1 MIKVEALNKT
11 FNDIKALDDV
21 NMHVKKGSIYGLV
34 GENGAGK
41 TTLIKHIMGV
51 YKQDSGEIKID
62 NECIYENND
71 CKQTIA
77 YISDELYYFPQYS
90 VQKMANFYKKI
101 YPTWDD
107 KRYMDIQK
115 IFKIDE
121 KRKIGRLSKGMQKQV
136 AFCLALASMPKVIIL
151 DEPIDGID
159 PYMRKKVWNLIIE
172 DVAERE
178 ATVLISSH
186 NLKELENVCDHVGIL
201 HKGKMIIEKDLDHLK
216 SDVNKIQIA
225 FKDAFPDEIRD
236 KIDIL
241 YEEKTGSV
249 YNLIVKGDKNKVVN
263 TFYKHNPTPIL
274 LDVLPLTLE
283 EIFIYELG
291 GAGYEIEAVL

>member
-1 MIKVEALNKT
+1 MIRVEALNKS
-11 FNDIKALDDV
+11 FNDIKALDNV

-51 YKQDSGEIKID
+51 YKQDSGEIMID
-62 NECIYENND
+62 NEDIYENTS
-71 CKQTIA
+71 CKQKIA
-77 YISDELYYFPQYS
+77 YISDELYYFPQYTIE
-90 VQKMANFYKKI
+90 KMATFYKKI
-101 YPTWDD
+101 YPNWDD
-107 KRYMDIQK
+107 KRYKDIQK
-115 IFKIDE
+115 IFQIDE
-121 KRKIGRLSKGMQKQV
+121 KRRIGRLSKGMQKQV
-136 AFCLALASMPKVIIL
+136 AFCLTLASMPKIIVL

-225 FKDAFPDEIRD
+225 FKDLFPDEIRN
-236 KIDIL
+236 KVDIL

-249 YNLIVKGDKNKVVN
+249 YNLIIRGDKDRVVN
-263 TFYKHNPTPIL
+263 TFYKHNPKPIL

-291 GAGYEIEAVL
+291 GAGYEIKTVL

>member
-1 MIKVEALNKT
+1 MIKVESLNKT
-11 FNDIKALDDV
+11 FNNIKALDNV

-62 NECIYENND
+62 NEDIYENNNS
-71 CKQTIA
+71 KQKIA
-77 YISDELYYFPQYS
+77 YISDELYYFPQYT
-90 VQKMANFYKKI
+90 VQKMAGFYKRI
-101 YPTWDD
+101 YPNWDD
-107 KRYMDIQK
+107 KRYMDIK
-115 IFKIDE
+115 GIFKIDE
-121 KRKIGRLSKGMQKQV
+121 TRKIGRLSKGMQKQV
-136 AFCLALASMPKVIIL
+136 AFCLALASMPKTIVL

-172 DVAERE
+172 DVAERK

-201 HKGKMIIEKDLDHLK
+201 HRGKMIIEKDLDHLK

-225 FKDAFPDEIRD
+225 FKDSFPDEIKS
-236 KIDIL
+236 KINIL

-249 YNLIVKGDKNKVVN
+249 YNLIVRGDKNSVVN
-263 TFYKHNPTPIL
+263 TFYKHNPKPIL

-291 GAGYEIEAVL
+291 GAGYEIKTVL

>member
-1 MIKVEALNKT
+1 MIRVEALNKT
-11 FNDIKALDDV
+11 FNDVRALDDV
-21 NMHVKKGSIYGLV
+21 HMHVKKGSIYGLV

-51 YKQDSGEIKID
+51 YKQDSGEIRID
-62 NECIYENND
+62 NEGIYENND
-71 CKQTIA
+71 CKQKIA
-77 YISDELYYFPQYS
+77 YISDELYHFPQYT
-90 VQKMANFYKKI
+90 VQKMAGFYKKI
-101 YPTWDD
+101 YPNWDD

-115 IFKIDE
+115 IFRIDE
-121 KRKIGRLSKGMQKQV
+121 RRRIGRLSKGMQKQV
-136 AFCLALASMPKVIIL
+136 AFCLALASMPKVIVL

-178 ATVLISSH
+178 ASVLISSH

-201 HKGKMIIEKDLDHLK
+201 HRGKMIIEKDLDHLK

-225 FKDAFPDEIRD
+225 FKDAFPDEIRS
-236 KIDIL
+236 KVDIL

-249 YNLIVKGDKNKVVN
+249 YNLIVRGDKNRVVN
-263 TFYKHNPTPIL
+263 TFYKHNPIPIL

>member
-1 MIKVEALNKT
+1 MIRVEALNKS
-11 FNDIKALDDV
+11 FNDIKALEDV

-41 TTLIKHIMGV
+41 TTLIKHIMGI

-62 NECIYENND
+62 NESIYENNYS
-71 CKQTIA
+71 KQKIA
-77 YISDELYYFPQYS
+77 YISDELYYFPQYT
-90 VQKMANFYKKI
+90 VGKMAQFYKKI
-101 YPTWDD
+101 YPNWNDT
-107 KRYMDIQK
+107 RYIDILK
-115 IFKIDE
+115 IF
-121 KRKIGRLSKGMQKQV
+121 RIGEERRVGKLSKGMQKQV
-136 AFCLALASMPKVIIL
+136 AFCLALASMPKIIVL

-178 ATVLISSH
+178 ASVLISSH

-201 HKGKMIIEKDLDHLK
+201 HKGKMIIEKDLDYLK
-216 SDVNKIQIA
+216 SDVNKIQVA
-225 FKDAFPDEIRD
+225 FKDVFPDEIRSH
-236 KIDIL
+236 IDIL

-249 YNLIVKGDKNKVVN
+249 YKLIVRGEKNKVVD
-263 TFYKHNPTPIL
+263 TFYRYNPTPIL
-274 LDVLPLTLE
+274 LDIIPLTLE

-291 GAGYEIEAVL
+291 GAGYEIETVL